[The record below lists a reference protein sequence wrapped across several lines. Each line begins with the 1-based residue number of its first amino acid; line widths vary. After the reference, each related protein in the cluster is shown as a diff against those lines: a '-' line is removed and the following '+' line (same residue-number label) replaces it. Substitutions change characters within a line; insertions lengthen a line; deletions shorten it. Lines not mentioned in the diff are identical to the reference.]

1 MDPYRQGAPRLWQGF
16 GCMSMLLLILLCL
29 MPFFVFD
36 TMRAALEKLYLSPTI
51 ALVTVL
57 GIFIGGLI
65 NIAIYR
71 IPKEE
76 VQLVETAAVFG
87 FWGWTPR
94 VHRYR
99 RDSIVA
105 INVGGCVIPLAVTA
119 WEVLLIVGVGGW
131 PLRTLAIAA
140 GVNVL
145 VCYLVARPV
154 RGVGIMMPGFIS
166 PVVAVGLT
174 WLLLASPA
182 YDPIRA
188 PVAFVA
194 GVLGPLIGADLFHL
208 KDISR
213 VSAGILS
220 IGGAGT
226 FDGIV
231 LSGILAALL
240 A

>member
-1 MDPYRQGAPRLWQGF
+1 MASLF
-16 GCMSMLLLILLCL
+16 FLFCL
-29 MPFFVFD
+29 MPFILFD
-36 TMRAALEKLYLSPTI
+36 TMQAAMVKLNLSPQV
-51 ALVTVL
+51 ALGAVL
-57 GIFIGGLI
+57 AIFIGGLI
-65 NIAIYR
+65 NIPVYR
-71 IPKEE
+71 ISRREE
-76 VQLVETAAVFG
+76 QLVETTAVFG

-94 VHRYR
+94 VQRYR
-99 RDSIVA
+99 RSSIVA
-105 INVGGCVIPLAVTA
+105 INVGGGIVPMVLAA
-119 WEVLLIVGVGGW
+119 WEVLLIVAVGGW
-131 PLRTLAIAA
+131 PLQALAIAA

-154 RGVGIMMPGFIS
+154 RGVGITMPGLMS
-166 PVVAVGLT
+166 PAVSVGVA

-226 FDGIV
+226 YDGIV

>member
-1 MDPYRQGAPRLWQGF
+1 M
-16 GCMSMLLLILLCL
+16 
-29 MPFFVFD
+29 
-36 TMRAALEKLYLSPTI
+36 
-51 ALVTVL
+51 
-57 GIFIGGLI
+57 
-65 NIAIYR
+65 
-71 IPKEE
+71 
-76 VQLVETAAVFG
+76 
-87 FWGWTPR
+87 
-94 VHRYR
+94 
-99 RDSIVA
+99 
-105 INVGGCVIPLAVTA
+105 
-119 WEVLLIVGVGGW
+119 
-131 PLRTLAIAA
+131 
-140 GVNVL
+140 

-154 RGVGIMMPGFIS
+154 RGVGIMMPFFVS

-174 WLLLASPA
+174 WLLLTSPA

-194 GVLGPLIGADLFHL
+194 GVSGPLIGADLLHL
-208 KDISR
+208 KDMSR

>member
-1 MDPYRQGAPRLWQGF
+1 
-16 GCMSMLLLILLCL
+16 

-36 TMRAALEKLYLSPTI
+36 TMRAALEKLYLSPQV
-51 ALVTVL
+51 ALGAVL
-57 GIFIGGLI
+57 AIFIGGLI
-65 NIAIYR
+65 NIPIYR

-105 INVGGCVIPLAVTA
+105 INVGGCVIPLALTA

-131 PLRTLAIAA
+131 PLRALAIAA
-140 GVNVL
+140 GVNVM

-154 RGVGIMMPGFIS
+154 RGVGIMMPGIIS
-166 PVVAVGLT
+166 PAVALGLSY
-174 WLLLASPA
+174 LLLTSPA

-194 GVLGPLIGADLFHL
+194 GVMGPLLGADLFHL
-208 KDISR
+208 RDMIR

>member
-1 MDPYRQGAPRLWQGF
+1 
-16 GCMSMLLLILLCL
+16 
-29 MPFFVFD
+29 
-36 TMRAALEKLYLSPTI
+36 
-51 ALVTVL
+51 
-57 GIFIGGLI
+57 
-65 NIAIYR
+65 
-71 IPKEE
+71 
-76 VQLVETAAVFG
+76 
-87 FWGWTPR
+87 
-94 VHRYR
+94 
-99 RDSIVA
+99 
-105 INVGGCVIPLAVTA
+105 VGGGIVPMVLAA
-119 WEVLLIVGVGGW
+119 WEVLLIVAVGGW
-131 PLRTLAIAA
+131 PLQALAIAA

-154 RGVGIMMPGFIS
+154 RGVGITMPGLMS
-166 PVVAVGLT
+166 PAVSVGVA

>member
-1 MDPYRQGAPRLWQGF
+1 MDPYYQGAPRAF
-16 GCMSMLLLILLCL
+16 GCMSTLLLFLFCL

-36 TMRAALEKLYLSPTI
+36 TMRGALEKLYLSPPV
-51 ALVTVL
+51 ALGAVL
-57 GIFIGGLI
+57 AIIIGGLM
-65 NIAIYR
+65 NIPIYR
-71 IPKEE
+71 IPKQE

-94 VHRYR
+94 VQRYR

-105 INVGGCVIPLAVTA
+105 INVGGCLIPLVLVV

-131 PLRTLAIAA
+131 PLRALAIAA
-140 GVNVL
+140 AVNVM

-154 RGVGIMMPGFIS
+154 RGVGIMMPGIIS
-166 PVVAVGLT
+166 PAVALGLSY
-174 WLLLASPA
+174 LLLTAPA
-182 YDPIRA
+182 YDPIRP

-208 KDISR
+208 RDISR

>member
-1 MDPYRQGAPRLWQGF
+1 MDPYQSAAPRLWPAF
-16 GCMSMLLLILLCL
+16 GCLSTAFLSLLCL

-36 TMRAALEKLYLSPTI
+36 TMQAAMVKLHLSPSAALWAVI
-51 ALVTVL
+51 
-57 GIFIGGLI
+57 GIFLGGLI
-65 NIAIYR
+65 NIPIYR
-71 IPKEE
+71 IPRQEQQ
-76 VQLVETAAVFG
+76 VVESAAILG

-105 INVGGCVIPLAVTA
+105 INVGGGLIPVGLAIWETLIVTA
-119 WEVLLIVGVGGW
+119 VGGW
-131 PLRTLAIAA
+131 PLRVLAIAVV
-140 GVNVL
+140 VNVIA
-145 VCYLVARPV
+145 CYWVARPI
-154 RGVGIMMPGFIS
+154 RGVGIAMPGLLS
-166 PVVAVGLT
+166 PAVAIGVT

-194 GVLGPLIGADLFHL
+194 GVLGPLVGADLFHL